1 MSAKSSKDRASLC
14 AFTSSD
20 GRQCRIPRHK
30 RNSRYCFAHARKHRH
45 LEEADEVARE
55 ILEPLSGSFVSSAS
69 MTQSLIHLYA
79 AVTEGRFPPKQAA
92 ALAKVSSVLMKSI
105 DASSHE
111 FRTVFIPSYWAYLVR
126 GSMGE
131 LPPFLRD
138 TPSEPSPD
146 PDPDDADEASG
157 ADDADSSESNS

>member
-1 MSAKSSKDRASLC
+1 MSAKSSKDRVSLC
-14 AFTSSD
+14 AFSFSD

-30 RNSRYCFAHARKHRH
+30 PNSRYCFAHARKHRH
-45 LEEADEVARE
+45 LEEADEVAQE
-55 ILEPLSGSFVSSAS
+55 ILNPLSGSFVSSAS

-111 FRTVFIPSYWAYLVR
+111 FRTVFIQTYWSQLVR
-126 GSMGE
+126 DSYGD
-131 LPPFLRD
+131 LPPFTRHQ
-138 TPSEPSPD
+138 PPPPD
-146 PDPDDADEASG
+146 PGPDPDDDDDTNDE
-157 ADDADSSESNS
+157 SESKA